1 MEPIRTLIDL
11 QGASPGPLL
20 PDELRILYGGDLRFP
35 ALSSA
40 RPYVVGNFVST
51 LDGAIS
57 FEIPGQSGGGT
68 ISGSDEADSFIMG
81 LLRASVDAVV
91 VAAGT
96 VREVSPTHLWIA
108 ESIYPKT
115 KDLYADYRRAALQK
129 AGHPLLVI
137 VSGSGR
143 LDLDR
148 AIFHTPGARVL
159 IVTTE
164 SGKRQ
169 LASTGVK
176 ALDSTE
182 VAALE
187 DTGGLIDPS
196 AILAFLRDE
205 FGVRIVLHEGG
216 ATLFGHFMAHGLVD
230 EVFLTLAPQIAG
242 RATGRPRPAMVAGV
256 EFLPETAPW
265 FNLVSAKQRG
275 GHLYLRYRVK
285 SGT

>member
-1 MEPIRTLIDL
+1 MEPIRTLIDPRD
-11 QGASPGPLL
+11 APPGPSL

-35 ALSSA
+35 AFSGE

-51 LDGAIS
+51 LDGVIS
-57 FEIPGQSGGGT
+57 FEIPGQSGGGA
-68 ISGSDEADSFIMG
+68 ISGSDEADRFIMG
-81 LLRASVDAVV
+81 LLRASVDAIV

-96 VREVSPTHLWIA
+96 VHQVSPAHLWIA
-108 ESIYPKT
+108 ESIYPEAQ
-115 KDLYADYRRAALQK
+115 DLYSGYRRTVLQK

-143 LDLDR
+143 LDLSR
-148 AIFHTPGARVL
+148 AIFHTPGTRVL

-164 SGKRQ
+164 SGKQQ
-169 LASTGVK
+169 LASSGVK

-182 VAALE
+182 VAALS

-196 AILAFLRDE
+196 AMLTLLRDE
-205 FGVRIVLHEGG
+205 FGVRLVLHEGG

-242 RATGRPRPAMVAGV
+242 RTTERRRPGMVAGV

-265 FNLVSAKQRG
+265 FQLVSARQRG
-275 GHLYLRYRVK
+275 GHLYLRYGVK
-285 SGT
+285 KGT

>member
-1 MEPIRTLIDL
+1 MEPIRTLVDL
-11 QGASPGPLL
+11 PDASHGPLL
-20 PDELRILYGGDLRFP
+20 SDELRILYGGDLRFP
-35 ALSSA
+35 AFSGA

-57 FEIPGQSGGGT
+57 FAVPGQSGGGS
-68 ISGSDEADSFIMG
+68 ISGSDDADRFIMG
-81 LLRASVDAVV
+81 LLRASVDAVI

-96 VREVSPTHLWIA
+96 IHEVSPKHLWIA
-108 ESIYPKT
+108 ESIYPQA
-115 KDLYADYRRAALQK
+115 KDLYAGYRRGALKK
-129 AGHPLLVI
+129 AGRPLLVI

-159 IVTTE
+159 IATTE
-164 SGKRQ
+164 SGKQR
-169 LASTGVK
+169 LASMDVG

-182 VAALE
+182 VAVLD
-187 DTGGLIDPS
+187 DTGGLIDPG
-196 AILAFLRDE
+196 AILALLHDE
-205 FGVRIVLHEGG
+205 FGVRIALHEGG

-242 RATGRPRPAMVAGV
+242 RATERPRPGVVAGV

-265 FNLVSAKQRG
+265 FKLVSAKQRLS
-275 GHLYLRYRVK
+275 HLYLRYEVK